1 MCASAKIAQGFL
13 KKKWFWSSGCRQGGK
28 FIEGKVVAMCNMVVK
43 EVDETMFMNEI
54 ESTNALGSWLYGWKG
69 NLK

>member
-1 MCASAKIAQGFL
+1 MKIGYHL
-13 KKKWFWSSGCRQGGK
+13 TILIWLCWSPIICRQRGK
-28 FIEGKVVAMCNMVVK
+28 FREGKVVGMCNMVVK

>member
-1 MCASAKIAQGFL
+1 
-13 KKKWFWSSGCRQGGK
+13 
-28 FIEGKVVAMCNMVVK
+28 MVVK
-43 EVDETMFMNEI
+43 EVDEIMFMNEI